1 MTDQRKF
8 TCVALHDKEMV
19 MATGDIS
26 GRIIVWHKFT
36 ELSRPIKTV
45 FHWHTLPVNAL
56 CFSTEGITTIT
67 FAFRVLPA
75 LNAEME
81 CRVNELIIDY

>member
-36 ELSRPIKTV
+36 EL
-45 FHWHTLPVNAL
+45 LPVNAL